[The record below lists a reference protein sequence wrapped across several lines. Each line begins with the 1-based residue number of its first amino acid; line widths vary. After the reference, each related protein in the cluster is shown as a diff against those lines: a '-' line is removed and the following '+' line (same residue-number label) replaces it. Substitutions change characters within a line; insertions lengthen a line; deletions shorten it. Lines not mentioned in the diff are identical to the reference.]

1 MIAVSS
7 SCLLGGNQ
15 NCPDDSRVFA
25 ELFCRTMTE
34 KWQEIVSNPRESL
47 GTEIKGWLNLSS
59 NEDRANLAQGLLAL
73 ANHGGGVVLVGYG
86 EGEGSWFEQEDANGE
101 LGSFSTDAVNAVA
114 EKFADPPFHCELHI
128 VEHTDLRHPHPV
140 IVVPGGHRVPVRA
153 KRDGPDRKHV
163 QKDCYYIRRPGPQSA
178 PPQSAAEWQALIHRC
193 VMEDRDALLDNLR
206 AALAGEPSRVAVEP
220 SLEERTMDWEGK
232 CNERFAS
239 LIAERGI
246 AETYKLGH
254 FTCTYSFDERL
265 AIESREFLNALRE
278 AERQTG
284 WPVWMVFQRDPIAP
298 YSYDG
303 AIECLVHESEARE
316 PAHADFWR
324 ASPEGRLFLLRGF
337 QEDEPDNLKGRVAP
351 GETLDRRLLMWRVG
365 ECLLHATRLAGR
377 LGVPD
382 TALNLRMH
390 WTGLAGRRLTDV
402 FGDWRDPTGGV
413 ATRQNAVSSSVT
425 VDADRVRLQLTDLVC
440 QLLGP
445 VFEIFDFKVPNR
457 NQVDAQLAK
466 MLERTGGA

>member
-1 MIAVSS
+1 LDGI
-7 SCLLGGNQ
+7 Q
-15 NCPDDSRVFA
+15 NYPNGRRVFV
-25 ELFCRTMTE
+25 ELFSGTMTA
-34 KWQEIVSNPRESL
+34 KWQEIVLDPRESL
-47 GTEIKGWLNLSS
+47 GTEIKGWLDLSL

-73 ANHGGGVVLVGYG
+73 ANHGGGVVLVGYR
-86 EGEGSWFEQEDANGE
+86 EGDGSWFEQEDANGA
-101 LGSFSTDAVNAVA
+101 LRSFSTDAVNGVA
-114 EKFADPPFHCELHI
+114 ERFADPPFHCELHI
-128 VEHTDLRHPHPV
+128 VEHAELRYPHPV

-193 VMEDRDALLDNLR
+193 VMEDRNALLDNLR
-206 AALAGEPSRVAVEP
+206 AALTGETSRVAVEP
-220 SLEERTMDWEGK
+220 SLEERTLEWERE
-232 CNERFAS
+232 CNERFSS
-239 LIAERGI
+239 LVKERGI

-254 FTCTYSFDERL
+254 FTCTYSFSERP
-265 AIESREFLNALRE
+265 AIHSKEFLNALQE
-278 AERQTG
+278 AEHQTG
-284 WPVWMVFQRDPIAP
+284 WPVWMVFQRAPIAP
-298 YSYDG
+298 YSFDG
-303 AIECLVHESEARE
+303 VIECLVHESEERE

-351 GETLDRRLLMWRVG
+351 GETLDRRLPMWRAG
-365 ECLLHATRLAGR
+365 ECLLHATRLAER
-377 LGVPD
+377 LGVPN
-382 TALNLRMH
+382 TALNLRMN

-402 FGDWRDPTGGV
+402 FGDWPDPTGGV
-413 ATRQNAVSSSVT
+413 ASRQNAVSASVT

-445 VFEIFDFKVPNR
+445 LFEIFNFEVPNR